1 MAMIQTKSLPVN
13 GIRLIHTLRTDLL
26 SGVVL
31 SLMMLMQAAFAAE
44 PAGIAAG
51 ENLSGETCVLRERE
65 DLVQSPGLP
74 MDQLVFCGDKLAG
87 QLLYDRIIASGK
99 VDAATA
105 KTVLTTQYTRSR
117 AQRLIAVKANCAE
130 PKWLEDASGRV
141 LALLPCQL
149 KSGGWPHLVLISS
162 SKEILSVADGA
173 PALLPVMLKAAGMSP
188 EGIARASDKAY
199 LQSLW
204 SKPVVL
210 ASSADL
216 AQFRQ
221 SAREGRS
228 ASTQGNFAQ
237 AEDSLRQALDLQI
250 KLLSENDPSIADTLM
265 DIALNVS
272 NQRRDE
278 EAQALFRRAEAIVQK
293 SPFEADRAR
302 LLAYQG
308 YEAANRAD
316 YEAALKYA
324 RAASSAWRKLVSGGT
339 ASGVLAGNAAN
350 NSAERAELAMA
361 LNFEAQMALRNDDV
375 TSAGA
380 LASES
385 LLSLSQL
392 EGIPVWWK
400 ADVLAT
406 LGELSILQGRL
417 SASETYFNSALAIRK
432 QAFGDGPMTMPVLA
446 ALGKAYQREGMNSS
460 AIITYRSV
468 FQLARKFPSSSVSL
482 SNEQLVPFGA
492 AVADFAATLTDDNAR
507 QGLYAEAFDAFQ
519 LSRSSLID
527 KTIAKAQARL
537 SLTDPQITALVEEL
551 QSRQRQMDVARADLS
566 SEQALPDQERS
577 AIAESRLQK
586 EINDQR
592 VAVAKLNQKLATQ
605 FPSYNQL
612 SNPKPITLIDMRK
625 RLGDHEALISFIIGK
640 KQSFIQVTRRQGN
653 MVAKINAGEEELRET
668 VKRLR
673 RALEIQ
679 GTSVNEFDLAAS
691 HALYKSLFGAVENQL
706 QGVNHLIV
714 AAVGPL
720 ASLPF
725 GLLVTQTPV
734 AKDYSHAHWLGQ
746 QVAISHTPSLQAF
759 FTLRTDIPRLIPAK
773 MMLAFADPVLDG
785 KAAAPPTTQPCLRDG
800 PMNSST
806 LRMLAPLPDTAT
818 EVKNVATIMG
828 AASSTLLLREQ
839 ATETNFMQQPLQ
851 DFRILY
857 FATHGLL
864 PGELKCQ
871 AEPGLVLTPPRQ
883 QAQSKGQDGLL
894 AASEISALKLNADLV
909 VLSACNT
916 AGSGGK
922 FGGEAL
928 SGLAESFFFAG
939 ARSLV
944 VSHWQVPSAATTK
957 LMSAMFSTLGPDFVG
972 GVSPALRAAQA
983 KLIADSSTAH
993 PFFWAAFVVVGDGL
1007 AQTAAMQVTQ
1017 NGVAQ

>member
-1 MAMIQTKSLPVN
+1 MIDLKPLAVKGARLFNLRQT
-13 GIRLIHTLRTDLL
+13 GLL
-26 SGVVL
+26 SGLVL
-31 SLMMLMQAAFAAE
+31 GLMMLMHAAFALE
-44 PAGIAAG
+44 PAAVPAG
-51 ENLSGETCVLRERE
+51 ENLSGESCVLRERE

-74 MDQLVFCGDKLAG
+74 MDQLIFCGDKAAG

-105 KTVLTTQYTRSR
+105 KTLLTNQYARGR
-117 AQRLIAVKANCAE
+117 AQRLIAAKAHCAE
-130 PKWLEDASGRV
+130 PKWLDDSSTRV
-141 LALLPCQL
+141 LALFPCQL
-149 KSGGWPHLVLISS
+149 KSGGWPYLVLVSS
-162 SKEILSVADGA
+162 SKEILSVADGP
-173 PALLPVMLKAAGMSP
+173 PALLPVLLKAAGMSA
-188 EGIARASDKAY
+188 EGIAKATDKAY
-199 LQSLW
+199 LQNLW

-216 AQFRQ
+216 ARFKQM
-221 SAREGRS
+221 AREGRS

-237 AEDSLRQALDLQI
+237 AEDSLRRALELQI

-302 LLAYQG
+302 LVAYQG

-316 YEAALKYA
+316 YEAALKFA

-380 LASES
+380 LASEA
-385 LLSLSQL
+385 LLSFSQL
-392 EGIPVWWK
+392 DGVPVWWK
-400 ADVLAT
+400 ADVLTT
-406 LGELSILQGRL
+406 LGEISILQGRL

-460 AIITYRSV
+460 AIITYRNV
-468 FQLARKFPSSSVSL
+468 FQLARKFPASSVSL

-492 AVADFAATLTDDNAR
+492 AVADYAATLTDETAK

-527 KTIAKAQARL
+527 QTIAKAQARL

-566 SEQALPDQERS
+566 SEQALSDQERS
-577 AIAESRLQK
+577 AIIESRLQK

-592 VAVAKLNQKLATQ
+592 VAVAQLNQKLATQ
-605 FPSYNQL
+605 FPAYNQL
-612 SNPKPITLIDMRK
+612 SNPKPINLLEMRK
-625 RLGDHEALISFIIGK
+625 RLGDREALVSFIIGK
-640 KQSFIQVTRRQGN
+640 KQSFIQITKRQGN
-653 MVAKINAGEEELRET
+653 LVAKINAGEEELRES
-668 VKRLR
+668 VKTLR

-679 GTSVNEFDLAAS
+679 GTSVNEFNLAAS
-691 HALYKSLFGAVENQL
+691 YALYQSLFGAVKNQL
-706 QGVNHLIV
+706 QGVDHLIV

-759 FTLRTDIPRLIPAK
+759 FILRTDTPRLIPGK

-785 KAAAPPTTQPCLRDG
+785 KAAAEATTAQPCLRDG

-818 EVKNVATIMG
+818 EVRNIANIMG
-828 AASSTLLLREQ
+828 SASSTLLLREQ

-883 QAQSKGQDGLL
+883 QAQSKEQDGLL

-957 LMSAMFSTLGPDFVG
+957 LMSAMFNTLGPGFVG
-972 GVSPALRAAQA
+972 GASLALKAAQA
-983 KLIADSSTAH
+983 RLIADSSTAH
-993 PFFWAAFVVVGDGL
+993 PFFWAAFVVVGDGM
-1007 AQTAAMQVTQ
+1007 AQTGAMQLTQ